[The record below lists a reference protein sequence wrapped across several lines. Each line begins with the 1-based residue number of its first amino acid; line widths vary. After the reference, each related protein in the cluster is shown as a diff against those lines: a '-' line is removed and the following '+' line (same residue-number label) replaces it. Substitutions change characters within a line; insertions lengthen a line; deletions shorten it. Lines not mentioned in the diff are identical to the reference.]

1 MYKFKVYRKNQR
13 GPKIG
18 KLWGSNVNLY
28 KHHWLL
34 SGMTDLIS
42 RIVVEQQQKHI
53 QVNFCMH
60 YVHVRTTY
68 SKQDRLGLNLG
79 PATYQLCD
87 FQ

>member
-1 MYKFKVYRKNQR
+1 
-13 GPKIG
+13 
-18 KLWGSNVNLY
+18 
-28 KHHWLL
+28 
-34 SGMTDLIS
+34 MTDLIS

-53 QVNFCMH
+53 QVKFCMH